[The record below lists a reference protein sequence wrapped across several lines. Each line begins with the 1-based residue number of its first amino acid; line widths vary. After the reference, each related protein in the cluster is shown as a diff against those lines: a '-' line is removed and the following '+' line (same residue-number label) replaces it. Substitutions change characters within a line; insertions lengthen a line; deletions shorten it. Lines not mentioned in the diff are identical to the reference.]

1 MLTQET
7 VLQRLSEPN
16 GPEKLFDSAP
26 VAAFEPCRELFCA
39 SQSDAER
46 AQAAAFL
53 IRASRR
59 QAMRD
64 MLVEGFAADSS
75 PLITALGS
83 PEPKLRRNAARLM
96 GELKCESYLEPLF
109 SALEAESTR
118 FVRPSVLLAIGSCA
132 CVASDAALDAA
143 RKRLLLHKV
152 EAAHD
157 QTEEKHERE
166 ERDALSAA
174 LARLTPVVKH
184 QYTGFSKLEPVELR
198 VSEKLGEALALE
210 LREIRAES
218 AKAAS
223 DADFAAAFEA
233 DKVFSDGVL
242 LKARDIRA
250 LYAARSFYEA
260 LLPVARDVRME
271 PEAIAHAFRI
281 NALDA
286 LVFASHT
293 PNAPIGCRI
302 ELRLADCDRGKTD
315 RAGFIRQLA
324 ALLPKKLLNTP
335 SDYEIELRIEQNA
348 HRATAASVYI
358 KLFTVKDERYPYRVN
373 ALPASILPANAA
385 ALMRFASPY
394 LNEGARVLDPCCG
407 SGTLLF
413 ERERLYLKPPASLT
427 GVDIAHKAVDMAREN
442 AVAGASKAKFIVN
455 DLARFDA
462 DRPFDELVA
471 NLPFGNRVGTHSN
484 NEALYKTLAGKL
496 SQWLRVDGVAVLYTM
511 ESKLLSDCIKAQGG
525 KFELL
530 AHTRTSAGGLY
541 PNVFVFR
548 RVWE

>member
-1 MLTQET
+1 MLTKET

-39 SQSDAER
+39 SSSETER
-46 AQAAAFL
+46 AQTAAFL
-53 IRASRR
+53 IRASKRP
-59 QAMRD
+59 AMRD
-64 MLVEGFAADSS
+64 MLIEGFAADAS
-75 PLITALGS
+75 PIISALDS
-83 PEPKLRRNAARLM
+83 PDAKLRRNAARLM

-109 SALEAESTR
+109 SALDSEATR
-118 FVRPSVLLAIGSCA
+118 FVRPSILLSIGSCA
-132 CVASDAALDAA
+132 STASDAALDAA
-143 RKRLLLHKV
+143 RKRLLKHTVAK
-152 EAAHD
+152 AHD
-157 QTEEKHERE
+157 ETEAKHERE

-184 QYTGFSKLEPVELR
+184 EYLGFSQPEPVELR
-198 VSEKLGEALALE
+198 VSERLGEALALE
-210 LREIRAES
+210 LKEVGADS
-218 AKAAS
+218 AAMP
-223 DADFAAAFEA
+223 

-242 LKARDIRA
+242 LKASDIRP

-271 PEAIAHAFRI
+271 PEAIAHALRA
-281 NALDA
+281 NVLER

-324 ALLPKKLLNTP
+324 SLLPKRLLNTP
-335 SDYEIELRIEQNA
+335 SDYEMEIRVEQNP
-348 HRATAASVYI
+348 HRATSTAIYI

-385 ALMRFASPY
+385 ALMRFAAPY

-413 ERERLYLKPPASLT
+413 ERERLFGKPPASLT

-455 DLARFDA
+455 DLARFEA
-462 DRPFDELVA
+462 DRPYDELVA
-471 NLPFGNRVGTHSN
+471 NLPFGNRVGSHSN
-484 NEALYKTLAGKL
+484 NEALYKTLADKL
-496 SQWLRVDGVAVLYTM
+496 TQWLKVDGVAVLYTM
-511 ESKLLSDCIKAQGG
+511 ESKLLTDCVKAQGG
-525 KFELL
+525 KLELL

-541 PNVFVFR
+541 PNVFAFR